1 MALNP
6 SAKDAVSWMQSRRS
20 IKAWTTHCV
29 LQLKQELENI
39 AASIMVAIADPIE
52 QESRDADSKEPI
64 DLPLA
69 A

>member
-1 MALNP
+1 LALNP

-20 IKAWTTHCV
+20 IEAWTTHCV

>member
-1 MALNP
+1 
-6 SAKDAVSWMQSRRS
+6 MQSRRS
-20 IKAWTTHCV
+20 IEAWTTHCV